1 MHGINFSARTLSSPS
16 ISESSIVMVM
26 AIWWHTPM
34 EPRSL
39 MGEISDM
46 YIGTTTVLIPM

>member
-1 MHGINFSARTLSSPS
+1 
-16 ISESSIVMVM
+16 MVM

-46 YIGTTTVLIPM
+46 YIGTATVLIPMSRRKREKEEKDSTKLFKT